1 MNQFLFSFFLLQKS
15 LHPEVNKYIDSILAT
30 VHTLLN
36 QNFLEKVV
44 LVIKDSVNLCNF
56 VTDVILF
63 SYSNLLKLSKAYI
76 SSYNEVFYAVQIV
89 NF

>member
-1 MNQFLFSFFLLQKS
+1 MNQFSFSFFLLQKS

-44 LVIKDSVNLCNF
+44 LVIKDSKPVERF
-56 VTDVILF
+56 VFELN
-63 SYSNLLKLSKAYI
+63 SYFKTT
-76 SSYNEVFYAVQIV
+76 QR
-89 NF
+89 